1 MLYSNC
7 IRKRSLGTAA
17 NRPSPGTVASAK
29 AGCGPDGQ
37 TLGPASSALEDELN
51 DNVVANQPAVIR
63 VDYRCFEAPR
73 SFEHRRVVVF
83 SWRGEEFH
91 LFGIMRWHHI
101 LQVPGGLVRAMRGT
115 KIRPATFSMDPRL
128 EQPTLRISYDQKAG
142 TNVVFVGFL
151 ERLVLNGAFLQEED
165 ERIRSLTNTHSILR
179 DRISRPPR
187 GLVV

>member
-1 MLYSNC
+1 MAQWPPLV
-7 IRKRSLGTAA
+7 GGFF
-17 NRPSPGTVASAK
+17 PSPQQESVQVAR
-29 AGCGPDGQ
+29 CGPCGV
-37 TLGPASSALEDELN
+37 E
-51 DNVVANQPAVIR
+51 
-63 VDYRCFEAPR
+63 
-73 SFEHRRVVVF
+73 
-83 SWRGEEFH
+83 
-91 LFGIMRWHHI
+91 
-101 LQVPGGLVRAMRGT
+101 QVPGGLVRAMRGT